1 MEGTQPYQHRL
12 LSMVIMVRKVTVE
25 THLTYEGENLCLT
38 RKVGTSLLL
47 LSLTQTLSDP
57 FDNPRPIKQHT
68 RTMSAPATIQFMRQ
82 KSATAYRSYPG
93 GGPPPGRMGSGRRRV
108 KSALPVTTGLPMTTP
123 TVLNPIRELA
133 KEPCIQEY

>member
-47 LSLTQTLSDP
+47 LSLTHTNSL
-57 FDNPRPIKQHT
+57 RPI
-68 RTMSAPATIQFMRQ
+68 
-82 KSATAYRSYPG
+82 
-93 GGPPPGRMGSGRRRV
+93 
-108 KSALPVTTGLPMTTP
+108 
-123 TVLNPIRELA
+123 
-133 KEPCIQEY
+133 